1 MISTKRYFYYLYVMR
16 LILTYVLILISTGI
30 MAQSQPIKPSVDQKT
45 TSGKIEKK
53 QLAMVSTPAS
63 THNVVKKKS
72 TTATRSSKP
81 KQIAKPCLQAFYA
94 THCLMP
100 DSACSPYLYYQV
112 YDWLGTRYKYS
123 GNSKKGIDCSG
134 FVSEMYKNTY
144 CIDLNGS
151 SGSIYTQVK
160 PVEKCELR
168 EGDILFFK
176 IRRNQISHVGVY
188 LGNNKFAHAS
198 VHSGVIVSDLDE
210 QYYKRYF
217 YKGGRLL
224 ME

>member
-1 MISTKRYFYYLYVMR
+1 MR
-16 LILTYVLILISTGI
+16 LIILYLLAMISFGMRAQITDVALAKPVKKTPVL
-30 MAQSQPIKPSVDQKT
+30 AENKPSSV
-45 TSGKIEKK
+45 KK
-53 QLAMVSTPAS
+53 AATKS
-63 THNVVKKKS
+63 KKKS
-72 TTATRSSKP
+72 TACVT
-81 KQIAKPCLQAFYA
+81 KPCLQTFYA
-94 THCLMP
+94 KHCLAP

-112 YDWLGTRYKYS
+112 YDWVGTRYKYS
-123 GNSKKGIDCSG
+123 GKNKKGIDCSG

-160 PVEKCELR
+160 PVGKDDLQ

-176 IRRNQISHVGVY
+176 IKRNQISHVGVY

-224 ME
+224 TE